1 MRLTAAL
8 LVLTGTAAALTACQ
22 SEAQQRQSLID
33 SGVQACVRGYNDK
46 AGGSGGALRGL
57 DPQRICSCVMTKIAE
72 GKSTE
77 ELRKVSRQDEPSPED
92 MRHMGAC
99 FVQEAQRAGI
109 FTK

>member
-8 LVLTGTAAALTACQ
+8 LVLTASAAASTACQ
-22 SEAQQRQSLID
+22 SEAGQRQALID
-33 SGVQACVRGYNDK
+33 SGVQACVRGYNEK
-46 AGGSGGALRGL
+46 ASTRGGALQGI
-57 DPQRICSCVMTKIAE
+57 DSQRVCSCVMEKIAE

-77 ELRKVSRQDEPSPED
+77 ELRTASRQDEPSPED

-99 FVQEAQRAGI
+99 FTQEAQRAGI